1 MSDYPLKKISRGD
14 SLKKVIHCKNVNNR
28 KIIALLAVQVFL
40 GVAPVLLLAAF
51 VGFSMYNDKLLAIV
65 IIVLI
70 FLCNVAYM
78 ITARRYNIL
87 NSGRRGEK
95 QLFKTVKKLETDGYV
110 FLNLP
115 IRYKGG
121 RSEADAIIIGEKGV
135 VIIEAKNHSGTIS
148 GSWRS
153 EKWTQTKYYS
163 NGKITSAE
171 MENPIKQMRRQRDI
185 VKSVFNAAGEDV
197 WIDTVLYFSN
207 ESARLKIHLRENDY
221 VCLGSDE
228 LMNFL
233 RNHKTNTRLSSE
245 KMKRYEEILNEM
257 RLKI

>member
-1 MSDYPLKKISRGD
+1 M
-14 SLKKVIHCKNVNNR
+14 KKVIRCKNLNNR
-28 KIIALLAVQVFL
+28 RIIALLIIQVFL
-40 GVAPVLLLAAF
+40 GVAPVLLLASF
-51 VGFSMYNDKLLAIV
+51 VGFSMYNDKLLAII

-95 QLFKTVKKLETDGYV
+95 QLYKTVKRLETDGVV
-110 FLNLP
+110 FVNLP

-135 VIIEAKNHSGTIS
+135 VIIEAKNHSGSIS
-148 GSWRS
+148 GSWKS

-163 NGKITSAE
+163 NGKITTAE

-185 VKSVFNAAGEDV
+185 LKSIFNASGEDV
-197 WIDTVLYFSN
+197 WIDTVLYFAN
-207 ESARLKIHLRENDY
+207 ESVRLKLNLRESDY
-221 VCLGSDE
+221 VCLGSRE
-228 LMNFL
+228 LLNFL
-233 RNHKTNTRLSSE
+233 RNHETNKKLSPE
-245 KMKRYEEILNEM
+245 KRKKYEEILNEA

>member
-1 MSDYPLKKISRGD
+1 MI
-14 SLKKVIHCKNVNNR
+14 
-28 KIIALLAVQVFL
+28 VQVFL

-51 VGFSMYNDKLLAIV
+51 VGFAMYDDKILAIV
-65 IIVLI
+65 VIVLI
-70 FLCNVAYM
+70 FLCNVGYM

-95 QLFKTVKKLETDGYV
+95 QLFRAVKKLETNGCV

-135 VIIEAKNHSGTIS
+135 VIIEAKNHSGSIS
-148 GSWRS
+148 GSWKS

-171 MENPIKQMRRQRDI
+171 MENPIKQLRRQRDI
-185 VKSVFNAAGEDV
+185 VKSIFNAAGEDV
-197 WIDTVLYFSN
+197 WVDTVLYFAN
-207 ESARLKIHLRENDY
+207 EGARLKLHLRESDY
-221 VCLGSDE
+221 VCLGSNE

-233 RNHKTNTRLSSE
+233 RNHKTNSKLSPE
-245 KMKRYEEILNEM
+245 KMKRYEEILSEM